1 MVSDFTDRMSYALDV
16 VAFDSFVSFADAVVD
31 VVVIVSTKKTKLSGT
46 IFAGISFF
54 PRTCLNDDTL
64 K

>member
-1 MVSDFTDRMSYALDV
+1 MVYDFTDRMSYALDV

-54 PRTCLNDDTL
+54 RELV
-64 K
+64 